1 MSSEQGTQLR
11 NGKTIESTTENNA
24 SSSNEIAESN
34 IVDSDTNES
43 SDISSEL
50 IEMKENYEKI
60 GELQSEFSQL
70 KDLMIAV
77 IRKSNNEDQWTSS
90 EGLSKQPE

>member
-1 MSSEQGTQLR
+1 MSSEQGTQLW
-11 NGKTIESTTENNA
+11 NVKTIDSTSENNA
-24 SSSNEIAESN
+24 SSSNVIAESN

-50 IEMKENYEKI
+50 TEMKENYEKKI

-70 KDLMIAV
+70 KDLMMAV
-77 IRKSNNEDQWTSS
+77 IRKSNN
-90 EGLSKQPE
+90 